1 MAASKNRI
9 DWALLILR
17 IGVGGLA
24 VLQGF
29 GPIRHARGAVTLG
42 NALHLGAAL
51 GEIICGAMILIG
63 VWMLPAVMVLLA
75 LIGWPLVQG
84 WAHGASALGQP
95 NALFRVLATLAA
107 GLGGAGKW
115 GIGKG

>member
-24 VLQGF
+24 IYQGF
-29 GPIRHARGAVTLG
+29 GPIRHARGTVTVA

-51 GEIICGAMILIG
+51 GEIICGTMILVG
-63 VWMLPAVMVLLA
+63 VWMLPAVMILVA

-84 WAHGASALGQP
+84 WLHGAPALGQP
-95 NALFRVLATLAA
+95 YALFRVLATVAA
-107 GLGGAGKW
+107 GLGGGGKW
-115 GIGKG
+115 GIRKG